1 MLVKLGRIEEAK
13 AMVPQV
19 LALDPSFSAAQFCTA
34 LGLPLVLAE
43 PLTETWSAAGL
54 PP

>member
-1 MLVKLGRIEEAK
+1 MLVKLGRIAEAK

-19 LALDPSFSAAQFCTA
+19 LALDPSFSTARFCTA